1 MYRPWCFAGFRM
13 QSLLLAGSLG
23 LCACSSGLASL
34 ENKEVSLYFRE
45 SDLYA
50 VIRYDYGGEGAE
62 NCITLHGFK
71 ATLNGIPFDV
81 LSAGLRTSGIPLFRC
96 ELPRLKFP
104 AARFPTGSSASIL
117 ISDDS
122 AVIRI
127 DLPTLFAPRTLSV
140 ASQAPG
146 LIGLGEEV
154 VLSWTPETDYFIHP
168 SNVSCV
174 FVRSDRNV
182 VVFSAANR
190 PGVID
195 LIDSQHVRLRVPTYP
210 SSGDLPATG
219 TLSLSLL
226 SLPVDRCTGAQ
237 CFASVTHG
245 SEITLVAP

>member
-127 DLPTLFAPRTLSV
+127 DL
-140 ASQAPG
+140 
-146 LIGLGEEV
+146 
-154 VLSWTPETDYFIHP
+154 HP